1 LSIIKSL
8 SGFLNFF
15 LKAEPEEEGVCGKII
30 LKEPHVLSCYVIG
43 SKFIPS
49 CVSLS
54 LFLSVWSA
62 NSIGC
67 DRSCSQVRKQKKALD
82 LSIHFL
88 LRYSIPE
95 RRHGSTGVAGHAF
108 LA

>member
-1 LSIIKSL
+1 MFI
-8 SGFLNFF
+8 
-15 LKAEPEEEGVCGKII
+15 LKAESEEEGFCGKII
-30 LKEPHVLSCYVIG
+30 LKEPHVLSCHVIG
-43 SKFIPS
+43 SKITTS

-88 LRYSIPE
+88 LRNSLPE
-95 RRHGSTGVAGHAF
+95 RRHGSTRVAGHAF